1 MRVQHSS
8 HNNSLEENVALRAE
22 AAQYREQHAE
32 IYARYEKLSEEM
44 KKKKIDS
51 FEALAEYDKDAMKV
65 LIELARITQQ

>member
-51 FEALAEYDKDAMKV
+51 FEALA
-65 LIELARITQQ
+65 